1 MTRILFLLT
10 QLSQIKVFLHHSPF
24 HCVFLT
30 ITRVVAEEKPR
41 AGGEE
46 KIGAFTESK
55 SSGEVFQKAP
65 LVFFL
70 ASSKISK
77 RTVQPSK
84 PAQGGGK
91 SWTAASSTGF
101 GGASCN

>member
-10 QLSQIKVFLHHSPF
+10 QLSQIKVFLHNSPF
-24 HCVFLT
+24 HCVFP

-41 AGGEE
+41 AGREE
-46 KIGAFTESK
+46 NIGTFTESK
-55 SSGEVFQKAP
+55 TSGEVFQKAP
-65 LVFFL
+65 LVFL
-70 ASSKISK
+70 ASSIISK

-84 PAQGGGK
+84 PAQGGK

-101 GGASCN
+101 GDASCN